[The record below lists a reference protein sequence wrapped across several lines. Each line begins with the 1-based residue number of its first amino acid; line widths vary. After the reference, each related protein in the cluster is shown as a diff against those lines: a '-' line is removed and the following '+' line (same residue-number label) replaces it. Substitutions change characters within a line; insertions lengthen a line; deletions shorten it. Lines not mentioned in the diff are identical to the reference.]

1 MTVCDAG
8 VVTEKSPLLAAKRRH
23 ALSILGLLRNQ
34 LPLRPY
40 LLASLLL
47 SHSTHLLLQRR
58 HLQDVLS
65 KCLTAFLH

>member
-1 MTVCDAG
+1 
-8 VVTEKSPLLAAKRRH
+8 
-23 ALSILGLLRNQ
+23 
-34 LPLRPY
+34 
-40 LLASLLL
+40 LLL